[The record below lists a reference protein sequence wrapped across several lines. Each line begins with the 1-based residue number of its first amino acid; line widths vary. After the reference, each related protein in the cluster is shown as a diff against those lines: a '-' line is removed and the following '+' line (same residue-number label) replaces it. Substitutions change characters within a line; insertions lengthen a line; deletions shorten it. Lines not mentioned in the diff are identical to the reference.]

1 MKFSCSHMW
10 TTWNSLFF
18 HPQWTHFTFCSSTYK
33 FVHSGAELHGPSQ
46 STKFANFFCKFRWWK
61 KKQFHMVHLCE
72 YENVIIT
79 NFYQECGCGWKFLS
93 FLGQSMNFGIFFN
106 SLTHALTF
114 KKMYCNNSVIYGV
127 SLLLIFQATHITAF
141 LVSPCLLWCA
151 QCAKTR
157 KKVHFSAG
165 QCTVCLKG

>member
-1 MKFSCSHMW
+1 MLAYVDHMKFLIFPSPMNTLYFLQFYIQICSFGGRATRAQPIH
-10 TTWNSLFF
+10 
-18 HPQWTHFTFCSSTYK
+18 QIC
-33 FVHSGAELHGPSQ
+33 Q
-46 STKFANFFCKFRWWK
+46 FFCKFRWWK

>member
-1 MKFSCSHMW
+1 MRVKISE
-10 TTWNSLFF
+10 LFRSVNEF
-18 HPQWTHFTFCSSTYK
+18 WD
-33 FVHSGAELHGPSQ
+33 
-46 STKFANFFCKFRWWK
+46 
-61 KKQFHMVHLCE
+61 
-72 YENVIIT
+72 
-79 NFYQECGCGWKFLS
+79 
-93 FLGQSMNFGIFFN
+93 FFN
-106 SLTHALTF
+106 SLTHALTL

-165 QCTVCLKG
+165 HCTVCLKG